1 MSRSKFTA
9 LSDDLH
15 AYLVERGS
23 RQDDVLRRL
32 QEETDRTEGERAV
45 MQVAPDQGALITVLV
60 RAIGARRAI
69 EVGTFTGYSA
79 ICIARG
85 LPPEG
90 RLLTCELDPDYA
102 AVARRWLAEAG
113 VEDRVEISVGPA
125 AQTLEALPEREDFDF
140 AFVDA
145 DKPAYPGY
153 FEQILTRLR
162 PGGLVMLDN
171 VLLGGRVL
179 DPPPGDEAARAMA
192 ELNARLAA
200 DLRVDLAM
208 IGVADGVTLARKR

>member
-32 QEETDRTEGERAV
+32 QEETDRTAGERAV
-45 MQVAPDQGALITVLV
+45 MQIAPDQGALITVLV
-60 RAIGARRAI
+60 RAIGARHAI

-90 RLLTCELDPDYA
+90 RLLTCEVDPDYA

-125 AQTLEALPEREDFDF
+125 AQTLEALPEQEDFDF

-145 DKPAYPGY
+145 DKPAYSGY

-179 DPPPGDEAARAMA
+179 DPPADDRSAQTM
-192 ELNARLAA
+192 ARLNQVIAA
-200 DLRVDLAM
+200 DERVDVTML
-208 IGVADGVTLARKR
+208 GVADGLTLARKR